1 MQNICFDIAIAFFI
15 AAIMM
20 IYSKL
25 KEWQDF
31 TLMSTPYRRCCN
43 INEAGLQCE
52 TWFPAINDSKLC
64 DVHSSIAT
72 PNGTQ
77 ENKVKYIDLVNT
89 ERATCHTMSFEELDI
104 HIAELEKVLENQKTK
119 LYSALATRSEKIDK
133 LSEEERKELRKIKV
147 DRAVRETPVRK
158 ATIKSD
164 PIKYLMQSKGMSEQE
179 SKDMMSMD
187 IDEYLLKYKK
197 NKENK

>member
-1 MQNICFDIAIAFFI
+1 
-15 AAIMM
+15 
-20 IYSKL
+20 
-25 KEWQDF
+25 
-31 TLMSTPYRRCCN
+31 MSTPYRRCCN